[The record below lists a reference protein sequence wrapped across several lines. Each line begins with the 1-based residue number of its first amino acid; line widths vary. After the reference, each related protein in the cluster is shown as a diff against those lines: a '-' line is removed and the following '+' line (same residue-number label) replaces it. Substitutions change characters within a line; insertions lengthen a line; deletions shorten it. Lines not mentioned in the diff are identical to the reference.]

1 MPLQRSVP
9 LLFDGAFGT
18 YYLTVTGDRAP
29 CELGNLTN
37 SEAVLKIHKAYLA
50 AGAQALKTNT
60 FVANPVQIPDP
71 QKLRRV
77 ITAGWGLAGEA
88 AGSSH
93 VPVYAD
99 IGGNDAKTAEE
110 DYQVVAGLFLE
121 LGAKHFLFETISE
134 FAPLLPAIRKI
145 RATVPDAVILVSFA
159 VSQDGFT
166 QRGLHY
172 KPLLTAAMQHPAVDG
187 AGLNCVCGPSH
198 MVHLVKAL
206 EPMPKPLV
214 VMPNAGYPSYRNG
227 RIIFE
232 DNAEYFAQ
240 KMETIYESGATILG
254 GCCGT
259 TPNHIRLLRR
269 MLDSPR
275 PCPRREPEELPEQY
289 LIQEESASTLGP
301 HKPIAVELDPPL
313 DADCTFILSAAAQLK
328 ACGADLIT
336 VADSPLSRTR
346 ADSIMTAAKIYREVG
361 IPTMPHISC
370 RDKNRIALRAGL
382 LGASFE
388 GIRHALAVT
397 GDPMPASDRAGGV
410 FSFNSFNLISFISG
424 MNQEVFQ
431 DAPLEVGGALNI
443 NALNFGT
450 ELDRARRK
458 LERGATMLF
467 SQPIFSDQAVEN
479 FLRARQ
485 ELDCKLF
492 AGILPVAGYK
502 NAVFLLNE
510 VSGIEIP
517 DQVIQSL
524 KDKGRQESAEIS
536 IQYSLGILRRVY
548 DAADGIYI
556 MTPLRRVD
564 IVQGLIHEIGRLG
577 K

>member
-1 MPLQRSVP
+1 MPLQLSAP

-37 SEAVLKIHKAYLA
+37 SEAVLKIHKAYVA
-50 AGAQALKTNT
+50 AGAQAIKTNT

-88 AGSSH
+88 AAAAK

-110 DYQVVAGLFLE
+110 DYLTVAGLFLE
-121 LGAKHFLFETISE
+121 LGAKHFLFETIAE
-134 FAPLLPAIRKI
+134 YTPLLPAIRRI
-145 RATVPDAVILVSFA
+145 RAAVPDAVILVSFA

-172 KPLLTAAMQHPAVDG
+172 KPLLAAAMQNPAVDG

-198 MVHLVKAL
+198 MVHLVQAL
-206 EPMPKPLV
+206 DPMPKPLV

-232 DNAEYFAQ
+232 DNADYFAR

-259 TPNHIRLLRR
+259 TPNHIRLLKQ
-269 MLDSPR
+269 MLEAPR
-275 PCPRREPEELPEQY
+275 PSVRQEPEELPEQY
-289 LIQEESASTLGP
+289 LLEGQAAAGP

-313 DADCTFILSAAAQLK
+313 DADCTFILSAATQLK

-361 IPTMPHISC
+361 IPAMPHISC

-388 GIRHALAVT
+388 GLRHVLAVT

-431 DAPLEVGGALNI
+431 DTPIEVGGALNI
-443 NALNFGT
+443 NALNFSA

-458 LERGATMLF
+458 LDRGASMLF

-479 FLRARQ
+479 FLRARR
-485 ELDCKLF
+485 ELDCRLY

-524 KDKGRQESAEIS
+524 KDKNRQESAEIS